1 MEKLVSNKADVEL
14 WKSYPLHVFGLALYV
29 RLKSIWLVKTDSF
42 QHLNNVLLSFLL
54 SVDVV
59 KRTQQ

>member
-1 MEKLVSNKADVEL
+1 MEKLVSNTAIVKP
-14 WKSYPLHVFGLALYV
+14 WISYPADVFGLALYV
-29 RLKSIWLVKTDSF
+29 RLKGIGLVKTDSF
-42 QHLNNVLLSFLL
+42 QHLNNALLSFLL